1 MSIAMLIEIFGYI
14 GCIFV
19 IVSMLMTSVVKLR
32 VINTVGSS
40 ISAVYAM
47 IGHSYPLA
55 LVNVSL
61 VVINIYNLSKLMKA
75 ENNNRYDLVYTKME
89 DSFLNYFLKYYKTD
103 ICKYFSEKSLN
114 PLISEVAYTIFCKGV
129 PAGIFLGKK
138 EDDGV
143 LSVNIDY
150 ATPVYRDCSVGRF
163 LYTRLKEEGFKKL
176 IYSEVHEAH
185 KSYLVKMGF
194 REENGV
200 YVKEL

>member
-1 MSIAMLIEIFGYI
+1 MSTAMIIEIFGYI
-14 GCIFV
+14 GCVFV

-55 LVNVSL
+55 LVNASL
-61 VVINIYNLSKLMKA
+61 VVINIYNLSKLMKT
-75 ENNNRYDLVYTKME
+75 ENNNQYDLVCTKTE
-89 DSFLNYFLKYYKTD
+89 DSFLNYFLKYYEAD
-103 ICKYFSEKSLN
+103 SRKYFSEKSFN
-114 PLISEVAYTIFCKGV
+114 PLLSEVAYTVCCEGV

-138 EDDGV
+138 EADGV
-143 LSVNIDY
+143 LSVNVDY
-150 ATPVYRDCSVGRF
+150 TTPVYRDCSVGRF
-163 LYTRLKEEGFKKL
+163 LYSRLKEEGFKKL
-176 IYSEVHEAH
+176 IYTEVHEAH
-185 KSYLVKMGF
+185 KSYIEKMGF